1 MHSSLEDATDL
12 ADALEREIEAQ
23 GEAAKRAI
31 REYKKTIRRESGA
44 GDARQVETRR
54 EVEHAVSQY
63 IQLCQ
68 RLDELRVQISASQ
81 LPPRTR

>member
-1 MHSSLEDATDL
+1 MHNSLEDVTDL

-31 REYKKTIRRESGA
+31 REYKKTIRAESA
-44 GDARQVETRR
+44 GCRARQLETRR
-54 EVEHAVSQY
+54 EVEHAVTQY

-68 RLDELRVQISASQ
+68 RLAELRVLISASQ
-81 LPPRTR
+81 LPTRPR